1 MTRIESGLRLTPHE
15 ALARDLIIERCS
27 APRRTIRASSSGT
40 TPVQRRAALL
50 LRSLADRLDHG
61 PEHGPEYG
69 PVDGSVM
76 ETCLAPRVASGPT
89 ALEPAAP
96 ARAHRGVPRPWS
108 PAPRPTPHRH
118 T

>member
-1 MTRIESGLRLTPHE
+1 MTPIEGGLRLTPHE

-27 APRRTIRASSSGT
+27 APRRASRASSSGLT
-40 TPVQRRAALL
+40 RVPRRAALL

-61 PEHGPEYG
+61 NDHGPDHG
-69 PVDGSVM
+69 PVM
-76 ETCLAPRVASGPT
+76 EMSLAPRVASCPT
-89 ALEPAAP
+89 APEPAAP
-96 ARAHRGVPRPWS
+96 APAHPSAPRPWS